1 MTSWAVTLESGQN
14 VQCGTEVYLG
24 DLAAAEGPLE
34 LTVNTSSSEFF
45 INSSKRLQRFEG
57 ILRRS
62 GTYHVQMTTHYAT
75 CEPQQ
80 AETRFTVSPCPAQA
94 QASYQLQDCDSVTE
108 PGKRKLS
115 LLLDAFAPDSSG
127 PLSWQWQ
134 VLPAASSSAIGSSVR
149 GSFALLPAI
158 SFGSALEFGVGAGVS
173 QAAAGAAPV
182 ATCQVETSSAQQS
195 DGPSRCTLAIGSGA
209 GKLRSGRS
217 YIPMFAQQQQQ
228 QQQQRQQR
236 QGDGLLWQELPA
248 VQVPQC
254 PPRITKANATL
265 KGSCNQGS
273 AGRWLQLTADA
284 IDLEE
289 GRNTQLQYYWYLLLA
304 RNRNVV
310 LSDGTSGRKLSL
322 RVGDGPRQ
330 VQPGRSYIIK
340 VAVVAKDG
348 KQAISTKQQVGRVL
362 EVPLCS

>member
-1 MTSWAVTLESGQN
+1 MLNATS
-14 VQCGTEVYLG
+14 
-24 DLAAAEGPLE
+24 
-34 LTVNTSSSEFF
+34 
-45 INSSKRLQRFEG
+45 
-57 ILRRS
+57 
-62 GTYHVQMTTHYAT
+62 THI
-75 CEPQQ
+75 
-80 AETRFTVSPCPAQA
+80 
-94 QASYQLQDCDSVTE
+94 
-108 PGKRKLS
+108 
-115 LLLDAFAPDSSG
+115 LLLTCSASG
-127 PLSWQWQ
+127 CC
-134 VLPAASSSAIGSSVR
+134 R
-149 GSFALLPAI
+149 F
-158 SFGSALEFGVGAGVS
+158 FY
-173 QAAAGAAPV
+173 
-182 ATCQVETSSAQQS
+182 
-195 DGPSRCTLAIGSGA
+195 RCSC
-209 GKLRSGRS
+209 S
-217 YIPMFAQQQQQ
+217 
-228 QQQQRQQR
+228 
-236 QGDGLLWQELPA
+236 
-248 VQVPQC
+248 

-273 AGRWLQLTADA
+273 GGRWLQLTADA